1 MKKISEQKFYTR
13 YNPPPQVSVK
23 FSKPSLT
30 QQQFR
35 QECDINNIID
45 SVNNAGV
52 TNNPL
57 WNGTRRPLYG
67 DFTGIQDMDYLQ
79 AQNTF
84 LEASARFMELPAK
97 VRQRFNNNPAELLA
111 YIQSIQSNPNIKEL
125 AKELAKL
132 GFADIPAKVESPAGA
147 PPDVAPEGQKSE

>member
-1 MKKISEQKFYTR
+1 MTMKKISEQKFYTR

-35 QECDINNIID
+35 QECDINNIIASVD
-45 SVNNAGV
+45 SSGV
-52 TNNPL
+52 INNPL

-67 DFTGIQDMDYLQ
+67 DFSGIQDMDYLQ

-97 VRQRFNNNPAELLA
+97 VRQQFNNNPAELLS
-111 YIQSIQSNPNIKEL
+111 YLQGNPPVE
-125 AKELAKL
+125 ELAKL
-132 GFADIPAKVESPAGA
+132 GFADVPAKVESPQGA
-147 PPDVAPEGQKSE
+147 PSGSVPEGEK

>member
-35 QECDINNIID
+35 QECDINTIIASVD
-45 SVNNAGV
+45 SAGV
-52 TNNPL
+52 VNNPL
-57 WNGTRRPLYG
+57 WNGTRRPFYG
-67 DFTGIQDMDYLQ
+67 DFSGIQDMDYLQ

-84 LEASARFMELPAK
+84 LDASARFMELPAK
-97 VRQRFNNNPAELLA
+97 VRQQFNNNPAELLS
-111 YIQSIQSNPNIKEL
+111 YLQGNPPVE
-125 AKELAKL
+125 ELAKL
-132 GFADIPAKVESPAGA
+132 GFADIPEVESPAGSS
-147 PPDVAPEGQKSE
+147 PEVVPEGQKS

>member
-35 QECDINNIID
+35 QECDINNIIASVD
-45 SVNNAGV
+45 SAGV
-52 TNNPL
+52 VNNPL

-67 DFTGIQDMDYLQ
+67 DFSSIQDMDYLQ

-84 LEASARFMELPAK
+84 LDASARFMELPAK

-111 YIQSIQSNPNIKEL
+111 YIQSNPALE
-125 AKELAKL
+125 ELAKL
-132 GFADIPAKVESPAGA
+132 GFADIPKVEN
-147 PPDVAPEGQKSE
+147 PEGSPSGSVPEGEK

>member
-1 MKKISEQKFYTR
+1 MKKISEQRFYTR

-35 QECDINNIID
+35 QECDINNIIA
-45 SVNNAGV
+45 SVNSAGV

-57 WNGTRRPLYG
+57 WNGTRRPMYG
-67 DFTGIQDMDYLQ
+67 DFSSIQDMDYLQ

-84 LEASARFMELPAK
+84 LDASARFMELPAK
-97 VRQRFNNNPAELLA
+97 VRQQFNNNPAELLA
-111 YIQSIQSNPNIKEL
+111 YLQSNPPTE
-125 AKELAKL
+125 ELAKL
-132 GFADIPAKVESPAGA
+132 GFADVPAKVESPVGS
-147 PPDVAPEGQKSE
+147 PPEVVSEGQKSE

>member
-1 MKKISEQKFYTR
+1 MKKISEQRFYTR

-35 QECDINNIID
+35 QECDINNIIA
-45 SVNNAGV
+45 SVNSAGV

-67 DFTGIQDMDYLQ
+67 DFSGIQDMDYLQ

-84 LEASARFMELPAK
+84 LDASARFMELPAK

-111 YIQSIQSNPNIKEL
+111 YIQSNPSSEEL
-125 AKELAKL
+125 AQL
-132 GFADIPAKVESPAGA
+132 GFADIPVEVENSAGSP
-147 PPDVAPEGQKSE
+147 PEVVPEGEK